1 MKKGIDISTWQ
12 GGNIDFK
19 KVKNSGIDFVI
30 IRAGF
35 GRVASQ
41 KDQWFETNYKN
52 AKAAGLI
59 VGAYW
64 YSYAIS
70 VEDAKREAEACIKVI
85 NGKSFELPVFYDIEE
100 RTQFAK
106 GKAFCSSIT
115 CAFCDKMKKNGIQSG
130 LYISLSP
137 LIDYITDEVQRAYP
151 LWIAQ
156 YYNECQYSGVG
167 KIAIWQNSDNCKIAG
182 IDGAVDTDILYDENI
197 INAQKDSESDK
208 KQKATKDTGEEKKS
222 VEAVAKE
229 VIDGK
234 WGNGEERKQKLILAG
249 YDYAKVQAKVNEL
262 MKNKKS
268 INQIAKEVIDGKW
281 GNGEERK
288 KKLTQA
294 RYNYKAVQDK
304 VNQLVNDIK
313 RGSIVKVRAGAKTYD
328 GKPLADFVFSSKF
341 CVMELSGDR
350 AVIGIDSHVTAAVK
364 VSDLILVR

>member
-52 AKAAGLI
+52 AKAAGLL

-137 LIDYITDEVQRAYP
+137 LMDYITDEVQRAYP

-167 KIAIWQNSDNCKIAG
+167 KIAIWQNSDNGKIAG
-182 IDGAVDTDILYDENI
+182 IDGAVDTDILYDESI
-197 INAQKDSESDK
+197 ISAQKGSESGK
-208 KQKATKDTGEEKKS
+208 KQKAIEDIGKEKKS
-222 VEAVAKE
+222 AETVAKE

-234 WGNGEERKQKLILAG
+234 WGNGEERKSKLTAAG
-249 YDYAKVQAKVNEL
+249 YDYAKVQAKVNEML
-262 MKNKKS
+262 KPKT
-268 INQIAKEVIDGKW
+268 INQLAKEVIDGKW
-281 GNGEERK
+281 GNGEHRK
-288 KKLTQA
+288 EKLTKA
-294 RYNYKAVQDK
+294 GYNYKAVQEK
-304 VNQLVNDIK
+304 VNQLVNK
-313 RGSIVKVRAGAKTYD
+313 VKQGSIVRVKTGAKTYE
-328 GKPLADFVFSSKF
+328 GRPLADFVYSTKF
-341 CVMELSGDR
+341 YVMELSGNR

-364 VSDLILVR
+364 TSDLILVK